1 MDLNPDL
8 LEYQSM
14 SEKIIENIAI
24 IVNLYKQLYIAREAL
39 VYYANAGV
47 LNHQPAENALE
58 AMNGLAID
66 RSLIDEDDNY

>member
-14 SEKIIENIAI
+14 SEKT

-39 VYYANAGV
+39 VYYANAGI

-58 AMNGLAID
+58 AMNGLEIE
-66 RSLIDEDDNY
+66 RSQIDEDNSY